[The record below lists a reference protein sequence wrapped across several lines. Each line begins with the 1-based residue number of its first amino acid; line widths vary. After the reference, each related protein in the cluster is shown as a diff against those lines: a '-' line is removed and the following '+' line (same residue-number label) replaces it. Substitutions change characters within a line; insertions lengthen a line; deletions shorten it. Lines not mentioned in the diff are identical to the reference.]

1 MSNHKLN
8 SNLCLGVVLAVKS
21 LLNAKQTELVFF
33 N

>member
-1 MSNHKLN
+1 MSNRKLN

-21 LLNAKQTELVFF
+21 LLNAKQTELVYF